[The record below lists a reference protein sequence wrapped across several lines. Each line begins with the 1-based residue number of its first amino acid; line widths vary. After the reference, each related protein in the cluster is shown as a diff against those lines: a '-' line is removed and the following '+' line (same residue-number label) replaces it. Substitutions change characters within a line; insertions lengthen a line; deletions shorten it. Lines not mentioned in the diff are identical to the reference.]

1 MQLFTD
7 NDFDIYKL
15 LFTYNDFNV
24 YFNKLT
30 MTYIGISYKDDEPFG
45 FDIQLSR
52 CEYISLKR
60 IFGND
65 YESYIENHIKNIIEK
80 YEHNKTKI

>member
-30 MTYIGISYKDDEPFG
+30 MTYRGISYKDDELFG

-65 YESYIENHIKNIIEK
+65 YESYIMNYIKYVIDK
-80 YEHNKTKI
+80 YENNI

>member
-1 MQLFTD
+1 MQLFID

-30 MTYIGISYKDDEPFG
+30 MTYRGISYKDDEPFG
-45 FDIQLSR
+45 FDIQLSSIQ
-52 CEYISLKR
+52 YISLKR
-60 IFGND
+60 IYGND
-65 YESYIENHIKNIIEK
+65 YESYIVNHIKNIIEK

>member
-1 MQLFTD
+1 MQLFID

-30 MTYIGISYKDDEPFG
+30 MTYRGISYKDDEPFG
-45 FDIQLSR
+45 FDIQLSSIQ
-52 CEYISLKR
+52 YTSLKR
-60 IFGND
+60 IYGND

>member
-1 MQLFTD
+1 MKLFTD
-7 NDFDIYKL
+7 NDFYIYKL

-30 MTYIGISYKDDEPFG
+30 MTYKGISYKDDEPFG
-45 FDIQLSR
+45 FDIKLSR

-60 IFGND
+60 IFGDD
-65 YESYIENHIKNIIEK
+65 YESYIMNHIKNVINK
-80 YEHNKTKI
+80 YENNI